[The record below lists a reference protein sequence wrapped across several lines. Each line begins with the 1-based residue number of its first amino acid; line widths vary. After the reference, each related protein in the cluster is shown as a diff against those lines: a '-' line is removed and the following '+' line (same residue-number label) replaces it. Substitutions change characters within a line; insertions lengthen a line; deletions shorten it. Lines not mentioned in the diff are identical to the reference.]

1 MTSLTRFKASSS
13 STSER
18 DRGLSAMPVSLLLL
32 AALIAV
38 ALIFDFLNGL
48 HDAANSIATVVSTR
62 VLSPNVAVVWAAFF
76 NFVAFLFFGLH
87 VAQTVGTGI
96 ISPDIVDE
104 RVIFGALMGA
114 IVWNLLTWRWAI
126 PSSSSHALIGGLIG
140 AGAAKAGFS
149 AVVWWGT
156 LKTVAAIVW
165 SPLLGF
171 GLALLLWLVLAWL
184 LMRSTPFA
192 IDRKF
197 RVLQLGS
204 AALYSIGHGANDA
217 QKTMGIIASL
227 LFAKGLLGPDFY
239 VPFWVVLSCQVAMA
253 LGTLVGGWRI
263 VKTLGS
269 RITRLK
275 PVQGFCAETAGAMTL
290 YLATWF
296 GVPVSTTHTITGAI
310 MGVGAAR
317 RVSAVRWGIAG
328 GIITAWIITLPAAAV
343 IGALFYECMT
353 FISAAA

>member
-1 MTSLTRFKASSS
+1 MPDSL
-13 STSER
+13 
-18 DRGLSAMPVSLLLL
+18 MLLV
-32 AALIAV
+32 ALVAV

-76 NFVAFLFFGLH
+76 NFIAFLFFGLH

-96 ISPDIVDE
+96 ISPDIVDGQ
-104 RVIFGALMGA
+104 VIFGALMGA
-114 IVWNLLTWRWAI
+114 IVWNLVTWWGAI

-171 GLALLLWLVLAWL
+171 ALALLLWLVVAWL
-184 LMRSTPFA
+184 LMRSTPYA
-192 IDRKF
+192 VDRKF

-227 LFAKGLLGPDFY
+227 LFAKGLLGSAFY
-239 VPFWVVLSCQVAMA
+239 VPFWVVLS
-253 LGTLVGGWRI
+253 TLR
-263 VKTLGS
+263 
-269 RITRLK
+269 
-275 PVQGFCAETAGAMTL
+275 
-290 YLATWF
+290 
-296 GVPVSTTHTITGAI
+296 
-310 MGVGAAR
+310 
-317 RVSAVRWGIAG
+317 
-328 GIITAWIITLPAAAV
+328 
-343 IGALFYECMT
+343 
-353 FISAAA
+353 

>member
-1 MTSLTRFKASSS
+1 MPDSL
-13 STSER
+13 
-18 DRGLSAMPVSLLLL
+18 MLLV
-32 AALIAV
+32 ALVAV

-76 NFVAFLFFGLH
+76 NFIAFLFFGLH

-96 ISPDIVDE
+96 ISPDIVDGQ
-104 RVIFGALMGA
+104 VIFGALMGA
-114 IVWNLLTWRWAI
+114 IVWNLLTWWGAI

-171 GLALLLWLVLAWL
+171 ALALLLWLVVAWL
-184 LMRSTPFA
+184 LVRSTPYA
-192 IDRKF
+192 VDRKF

-227 LFAKGLLGPDFY
+227 LFAKGLLGSTFY

-263 VKTLGS
+263 VKTMGS

-290 YLATWF
+290 YLATSF

-328 GIITAWIITLPAAAV
+328 SIIIAWVITLPAAAL
-343 IGALFYECMT
+343 IGALFYECVAL
-353 FISAAA
+353 FAVAA

>member
-1 MTSLTRFKASSS
+1 
-13 STSER
+13 
-18 DRGLSAMPVSLLLL
+18 MPDSLLLL
-32 AALIAV
+32 VALVAV

-96 ISPDIVDE
+96 ISSDIVDGQ
-104 RVIFGALMGA
+104 VIFGALMGA
-114 IVWNLLTWRWAI
+114 IVWNLLTWWGAI

-171 GLALLLWLVLAWL
+171 ALALLLWLVLAWL

-192 IDRKF
+192 VDQKF

-227 LFAKGLLGPDFY
+227 LFAKGLLGSAFY

-253 LGTLVGGWRI
+253 LGTLIGGWRI
-263 VKTLGS
+263 VKTMGS

-290 YLATWF
+290 YLATSF

-328 GIITAWIITLPAAAV
+328 SIIIAWVITLPAAAV
-343 IGALFYECMT
+343 IGALFYECVT
-353 FISAAA
+353 LFAAAA

>member
-1 MTSLTRFKASSS
+1 M
-13 STSER
+13 
-18 DRGLSAMPVSLLLL
+18 LL
-32 AALIAV
+32 AALVAV

-62 VLSPNVAVVWAAFF
+62 VLSPSIAVAWAAFF
-76 NFVAFLFFGLH
+76 NFIAFLFFGLH

-96 ISPDIVDE
+96 ISPDIVDG

-114 IVWNLLTWRWAI
+114 IVWNLLTWWGDSLVELACPDRR
-126 PSSSSHALIGGLIG
+126 PDRRGLGQSRLQRGRLGGH
-140 AGAAKAGFS
+140 
-149 AVVWWGT
+149 
-156 LKTVAAIVW
+156 LKTMAAIVW

-171 GLALLLWLVLAWL
+171 ALALLLWLVLAWL

-227 LFAKGLLGPDFY
+227 LFAKGLLGSDFY
-239 VPFWVVLSCQVAMA
+239 VPFWVVLSCQLAMA

-263 VKTLGS
+263 VRTMGS
-269 RITRLK
+269 RITQLK

-328 GIITAWIITLPAAAV
+328 SIIIAWIITLPAAAV
-343 IGALFYECMT
+343 IAALFYACAT
-353 FISAAA
+353 FFAAAG